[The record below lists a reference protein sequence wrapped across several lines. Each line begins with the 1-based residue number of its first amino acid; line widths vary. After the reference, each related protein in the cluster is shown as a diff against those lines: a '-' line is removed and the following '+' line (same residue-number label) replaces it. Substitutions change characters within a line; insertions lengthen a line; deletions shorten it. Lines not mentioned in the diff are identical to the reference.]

1 MENEIIIDTSS
12 ILFAVKFGRDAFD
25 AAAALGASSH
35 IAIPTGVIDELRGI
49 SNGRGSKAIGARTAL
64 KMLRIKNVKLYK
76 SVEKVDDWI
85 YHHAME
91 NPGCTVITNDT
102 ELFKRLKG
110 IHSKVFK
117 ISKNGSIR

>member
-1 MENEIIIDTSS
+1 MEKEIIIDTSS
-12 ILFAVKFGRDAFD
+12 ILFAVKFGKDAFN
-25 AAAALGASSH
+25 AAAVLGSPSR
-35 IAIPTGVIDELRGI
+35 IAIPEGVIEELRGI
-49 SNGRGSKAIGARTAL
+49 SSGRGARAIEARTAL

-91 NPGCTVITNDT
+91 NPDCAVITNDT
-102 ELFKRLKG
+102 ELFRRLKG